1 MSVLTDLIAPGG
13 GVADLINTLIQRVW
27 PDKEQQQQAQ
37 QQFQLQL
44 LAMEQKGELDQLDS
58 QIKLQL
64 EQLQTDDDEAKNSNF
79 FVSGAR
85 PAVMWVCTTGL
96 AYQFVVRPF
105 LEWAS
110 VGWWH
115 VPVPPSLDMGTLT
128 SLLFGLLGMGALHA
142 SENITSTISTASQKA
157 APAKGGK

>member
-1 MSVLTDLIAPGG
+1 MSVLTDLISPGG
-13 GVADLINTLIQRVW
+13 GIADLINTLITRVW
-27 PDKEQQQQAQ
+27 PDKEAQQQAQ

-44 LAMEQKGELDQLDS
+44 LQMEQRGELDQLDS
-58 QIKLQL
+58 QIKIQL
-64 EQLQTDDDEAKNSNF
+64 AQIQTNDDEAKSGNF

-96 AYQFVVRPF
+96 AYQFIARPF
-105 LEWAS
+105 LQWAS

-115 VPVPPSLDMGTLT
+115 VPIPPSLDMGTLT

-142 SENITSTISTASQKA
+142 SETITNTITAKQA
-157 APAKGGK
+157 GK